1 MDSVQKASETPT
13 DTACRDGLAL
23 ATSLRAKML
32 QPQPSP
38 TEEDAIDEKQAGDVT
53 TSRGDA
59 LARSLRAERTA
70 VVGRGRQQ
78 NPKSLLEQ
86 FKKLRGQEVP
96 QTRRF
101 SKPLSFS
108 EAIKEEDEEKD
119 EEKEVRMRNAVAYRS
134 PDIEDGKTIAEKENE
149 KDEKKQAEPSVVGE
163 EVAPPADEQVN
174 KDSVT
179 SEEGSTTDEESKGLK
194 SGDAMDDLLRWQAS
208 ENAMETTDRID
219 DFSWWQG
226 WMSWLCMG
234 RGM

>member
-119 EEKEVRMRNAVAYRS
+119 EEKE
-134 PDIEDGKTIAEKENE
+134 DGKTIAEKENE